1 MRYKPMR
8 RMLAGF
14 LAGMMCLSMMPVSAL
29 ADGSAA
35 GTISAAEAA
44 TPETALEQAT
54 PETAAL
60 GTEAQAFID
69 AVNALDREA
78 ILSAVRRWAIASAA
92 WQADSDNAALEE
104 ALNQAIES
112 SDAAAAPVYQAEDLY
127 YAIPKEEQQDE
138 KVQSAY
144 ASLAALVAA
153 MQLAMENPTDT
164 GSGDPPDLA
173 EITEMLYGDLPD
185 APTGSYIGSMGLPI
199 ATGPTHISIS
209 EWVTDLYDGQD
220 AHLDAEALHADDLV
234 ITVGREPGVDY
245 AIVPLL
251 TQVEYPANGSSS
263 EVILPD
269 DVVLLDFEGQP
280 ADTDEIASITKA
292 SYTETS
298 AYASGFYV
306 KAEQDFSIQL
316 IYHAPDGNELSKT
329 LQVKL
334 GESKGESPA
343 AATLAT
349 ASTYAAGPTPP
360 FTTGK
365 ITSISFEG
373 GTWLVWFN
381 GREAYCCSHGLN
393 GQPTGCP
400 TYSFAYTSK
409 LEPGQY
415 TPGNHYAN
423 QINIWGGL
431 NQLSLN
437 LLEEKHSGTSAVTYG
452 LDDASAAATAY
463 RYYDDVQ
470 LWVMENYP
478 NSVAAQA
485 YRASA
490 QALAEQ
496 GTDNRISTYSGE
508 NGYYTY
514 IYNPPAGYAW
524 QVIAIVGEEI
534 PAEGGGTEIPDIP
547 DAEYYS
553 ANWSA
558 PAQSANGSFDLTF
571 TVNTDKIGLETG
583 EKVDG
588 AKITIT
594 PSQTSGSV
602 DGGSWQMSPAGAQ
615 TLTSSGHTQ
624 DDNYQNNGGDGPVS
638 WTVHYSV
645 SKTSTSS
652 LSGQEGPYASQAE
665 ANAAAEAAKNAAISQ
680 LQNEAQR
687 MVDAAIAAARS
698 ELSSIRF
705 SYNEVEIPYGFES
718 YDGSLGSHQTITV
731 PADSSNTYVMRN
743 DEWSLQ
749 VDISKIDSETGNVI
763 AADSQFAV
771 FEWDT
776 VAQMYIPN
784 GGYNQYTVVRNSDGS
799 YSVANNSSYAASAPA
814 NRTLYYTQRNEG
826 RFLLVE
832 TRAPEGYYGDWSDNT
847 TPGTA
852 GHVEGKRAYAFSITR
867 ENDGSVIH
875 LSNRDYNADIGT
887 ENTGGILLRTPEGK
901 VVSLTLYDQTQD
913 ATRTY
918 TTDSTGFANNED
930 TYTSVPA
937 DYKFTNDRV
946 IGEIVLTKADLD
958 QATEGADTAS
968 HGAASIEGAVYDL
981 YAAEDIQHPDGVSG
995 TVDYSKIVDAS
1006 GSPIWHT
1013 TVLTNGGWDN
1023 SYLPVLAKDHLVASA
1038 EIQNGVLAFAN
1049 LYLGRYY
1056 LVERATGIV
1065 VPVDTHG
1072 HFYLTGQYPE
1082 LDRTLQPAGS
1092 YLPLAT
1098 DDSGAY
1104 TDYVYRNQYSAVAV
1118 GRALSGVKTY
1128 DGYYLSFAEGYVCD
1142 EINHYSTLAYG
1153 SESQYIT
1160 HSEDLSEDAVLK
1172 SGFELR
1178 KVVSTTGPSSPAVK
1192 LEGAGFTVYR
1202 IWELSKV
1209 SEFKQNAD
1217 GSYDVQSI
1225 LDAYRKDNYDN
1236 NTAKY
1241 DFSGESQ
1248 AVARMYESDS
1258 SVVAEYNASLTAA
1271 YDYANGQ
1278 GEGWVST
1285 GTPNEYRLSETFTN
1299 EEGVLRINGLPYGQY
1314 LIVETTLP
1322 KDLFQADPFMVTVNA
1337 SAPQSVF
1344 CQPDGSVTTASNNY
1358 MAYSI
1363 LDEELEGYL
1372 QLIKIDAETGKPV
1385 KIADTAFQI
1394 YKIAEDGTETLVE
1407 MNDPDSGNATAKTT
1421 TFYTD
1426 ADGYLKTPEKLPLG
1440 RYRIVETAGPEGFFN
1455 DTAYNVVF
1463 ELTSER
1469 VWEVVGG
1476 SADDM
1481 DDYILTE
1488 EYSNHETLG
1497 QLTIRKIGNLLAGYK
1512 DGQFLYEQANLA
1524 DAVYEIRAHGDIAT
1538 GDRQGTLWYAD
1549 GDLVATVTTGREGQ
1563 VDEVKFSPTRTQAT
1577 YDFLTV
1583 SHDGTT
1589 GEVTI
1594 TLPLGSYDITEVQA
1608 PYGFVHTDQTYT
1620 VTFGWDNQYNDIVL
1634 AQTIVDHTQN
1644 GDEVYSYDILNAS
1657 DATGDQLTGQPGTIQ
1672 FENARVIPV
1681 VEEGRIGVGVYKLD
1695 RDSAGMAD
1703 DHPYVNGVKSDSA
1716 LLAGG
1721 SNRDRIPEGAIL
1733 VPGATYELYTT
1744 DDIYSMDGTLLAAAD
1759 TLLATA
1765 TTGEDGLA
1773 YFNVDVP
1780 IRGEHY
1786 GSSDAHDWTT
1796 NSGRYYIREISVPD
1810 GYLIE
1815 QSAIPV
1821 EFTYENQMIAWQVV
1835 DCLHSDKQTEV
1846 DIDKQAFATLD
1857 PEATFALPGA
1867 TLTITDWDGNV
1878 VDSWETGDTSHIVRG
1893 LHLNQ
1898 SYAPDYNQ
1906 DLGKV
1911 YTLTETRPADGY
1923 TTARSIQFY
1932 LKQAAVDGAYV
1943 QETELWLREI
1953 VPNVEYQSGSIL
1965 SPVTFVDEDSDLL
1978 HRVFQAVVGFFTGNN
1993 TADSETQ
2000 DGVVIANWVC
2010 VNNTLLVTFTDD
2022 ATEAAIAKSLHER
2035 DFAGLTFDQVYLM
2048 NGSAPAFFADMQVSE
2063 KPAGTD
2069 IVYNGDWHKADG
2081 TTITMVD
2088 APTRIKI
2095 SKVDITTSDEVEGAE
2110 MQIVDSNGTVVESWT
2125 SGPEPHYIEATL
2137 IAGATYTLVEA
2148 KAPTQDG
2155 YVPAASIQF
2164 TVEDDGKV
2172 QHVFMQDDYTKVS
2185 ISKTDIATGAEV
2197 PGAHLQIVDGEG
2209 NVLAE
2214 WVTDGQPH
2222 YIERLP
2228 VGNLVLIETMA
2239 PTENGYVR
2247 AENVSFT
2254 VQPTGEIQRVEM
2266 KDDFTKV
2273 EISKKDITNG
2283 DELRGA
2289 HLRITDEEGSVVA
2302 EWVSDGQPRR
2312 IDRLQPG
2319 IYTLTETAA
2328 PASYQLAESIRFQV
2342 EESGRIQ
2349 KVTMYDAPV
2358 GTFTITK
2365 MDEATNTALPG
2376 ARLSL
2381 RDSDGYVIDSWYT
2394 NTAPHALPVLTE
2406 DKAARDPRTH
2416 LLLFSTDSVEHV
2428 YTLVEE
2434 AVPTGYLTAD
2444 SITFKLMQ
2452 MDGKLTLFVKTDG
2465 AWQKADEAVLKMFD
2479 ARNPDV
2485 PVPDLHKNFPQ
2496 TGSSTQ

>member
-29 ADGSAA
+29 ADDSAA

-234 ITVGREPGVDY
+234 ITVGREPGEDY

-316 IYHAPDGNELSKT
+316 IYHAPDGNDLSKT

-615 TLTSSGHTQ
+615 TLTTSGHTQ
-624 DDNYQNNGGDGPVS
+624 DDNYQNNGGDGTVS

-875 LSNRDYNADIGT
+875 LSNRDYNANIGT
-887 ENTGGILLRTPEGK
+887 ENAGGTLLRTPEGK

-913 ATRTY
+913 ATHTY

-930 TYTSVPA
+930 TYTSVPV

-1065 VPVDTHG
+1065 VPVDTDG

-1118 GRALSGVKTY
+1118 SRALSGVKTY
-1128 DGYYLSFAEGYVCD
+1128 DGYYLSFAEGYLCD

-1160 HSEDLSEDAVLK
+1160 RGEDLSEDAVLK

-1178 KVVSTTGPSSPAVK
+1178 KVVSTTGPNSPAVK

-1258 SVVAEYNASLTAA
+1258 AVVAEYNASLTAA
-1271 YDYANGQ
+1271 HDYANGQ
-1278 GEGWVST
+1278 GDGWVST
-1285 GTPNEYRLSETFTN
+1285 GAPNEYRLSEIFTN

-1314 LIVETTLP
+1314 LIVESTLP
-1322 KDLFQADPFMVTVNA
+1322 KDLFQADPFIVTVNA

-1344 CQPDGSVTTASNNY
+1344 CQPDGSVTTASNSY
-1358 MAYSI
+1358 MAYSV

-1407 MNDPDSGNATAKTT
+1407 MNDSGDATAKTT

-1426 ADGYLKTPEKLPLG
+1426 ADGYLKTSEKLPLG
-1440 RYRIVETAGPEGFFN
+1440 RYRIVEVEGPEGFFN

-1695 RDSAGMAD
+1695 RDSAGMTD
-1703 DHPYVNGVKSDSA
+1703 DHPYVDGVKSDTA

-1733 VPGATYELYTT
+1733 VPGATYELYTA
-1744 DDIYSMDGTLLAAAD
+1744 DDIYSMDGTLLASAD

-1815 QSAIPV
+1815 QSVIPV
-1821 EFTYENQMIAWQVV
+1821 EFTYENQLIAWQVV
-1835 DCLHSDKQTEV
+1835 DCLHSNKQTEV

-1878 VDSWETGDTSHIVRG
+1878 VDSWETGDTNHIVRG

-1953 VPNVEYQSGSIL
+1953 VPTVEYQSGSIL
-1965 SPVTFVDEDSDLL
+1965 SPITFVDEDPDLL
-1978 HRVFQAVVGFFTGNN
+1978 HRVFQAFVAFFTGSS
-1993 TADSETQ
+1993 AEDGKTQ
-2000 DGVVIANWVC
+2000 DGVVIADWVC

-2022 ATEAAIAKSLHER
+2022 ATEAAIAKCLHER

-2239 PTENGYVR
+2239 PAENGYVR

>member
-1 MRYKPMR
+1 M
-8 RMLAGF
+8 
-14 LAGMMCLSMMPVSAL
+14 
-29 ADGSAA
+29 
-35 GTISAAEAA
+35 
-44 TPETALEQAT
+44 
-54 PETAAL
+54 
-60 GTEAQAFID
+60 
-69 AVNALDREA
+69 
-78 ILSAVRRWAIASAA
+78 
-92 WQADSDNAALEE
+92 
-104 ALNQAIES
+104 
-112 SDAAAAPVYQAEDLY
+112 
-127 YAIPKEEQQDE
+127 
-138 KVQSAY
+138 
-144 ASLAALVAA
+144 
-153 MQLAMENPTDT
+153 
-164 GSGDPPDLA
+164 
-173 EITEMLYGDLPD
+173 
-185 APTGSYIGSMGLPI
+185 
-199 ATGPTHISIS
+199 
-209 EWVTDLYDGQD
+209 
-220 AHLDAEALHADDLV
+220 
-234 ITVGREPGVDY
+234 
-245 AIVPLL
+245 
-251 TQVEYPANGSSS
+251 
-263 EVILPD
+263 
-269 DVVLLDFEGQP
+269 
-280 ADTDEIASITKA
+280 
-292 SYTETS
+292 
-298 AYASGFYV
+298 
-306 KAEQDFSIQL
+306 
-316 IYHAPDGNELSKT
+316 
-329 LQVKL
+329 
-334 GESKGESPA
+334 
-343 AATLAT
+343 
-349 ASTYAAGPTPP
+349 
-360 FTTGK
+360 
-365 ITSISFEG
+365 
-373 GTWLVWFN
+373 
-381 GREAYCCSHGLN
+381 
-393 GQPTGCP
+393 
-400 TYSFAYTSK
+400 
-409 LEPGQY
+409 
-415 TPGNHYAN
+415 
-423 QINIWGGL
+423 
-431 NQLSLN
+431 
-437 LLEEKHSGTSAVTYG
+437 
-452 LDDASAAATAY
+452 
-463 RYYDDVQ
+463 
-470 LWVMENYP
+470 
-478 NSVAAQA
+478 
-485 YRASA
+485 
-490 QALAEQ
+490 
-496 GTDNRISTYSGE
+496 
-508 NGYYTY
+508 
-514 IYNPPAGYAW
+514 
-524 QVIAIVGEEI
+524 
-534 PAEGGGTEIPDIP
+534 
-547 DAEYYS
+547 
-553 ANWSA
+553 
-558 PAQSANGSFDLTF
+558 
-571 TVNTDKIGLETG
+571 
-583 EKVDG
+583 
-588 AKITIT
+588 
-594 PSQTSGSV
+594 
-602 DGGSWQMSPAGAQ
+602 
-615 TLTSSGHTQ
+615 
-624 DDNYQNNGGDGPVS
+624 
-638 WTVHYSV
+638 
-645 SKTSTSS
+645 
-652 LSGQEGPYASQAE
+652 
-665 ANAAAEAAKNAAISQ
+665 
-680 LQNEAQR
+680 
-687 MVDAAIAAARS
+687 
-698 ELSSIRF
+698 
-705 SYNEVEIPYGFES
+705 
-718 YDGSLGSHQTITV
+718 
-731 PADSSNTYVMRN
+731 
-743 DEWSLQ
+743 
-749 VDISKIDSETGNVI
+749 
-763 AADSQFAV
+763 
-771 FEWDT
+771 
-776 VAQMYIPN
+776 
-784 GGYNQYTVVRNSDGS
+784 
-799 YSVANNSSYAASAPA
+799 
-814 NRTLYYTQRNEG
+814 
-826 RFLLVE
+826 
-832 TRAPEGYYGDWSDNT
+832 
-847 TPGTA
+847 
-852 GHVEGKRAYAFSITR
+852 
-867 ENDGSVIH
+867 
-875 LSNRDYNADIGT
+875 
-887 ENTGGILLRTPEGK
+887 
-901 VVSLTLYDQTQD
+901 
-913 ATRTY
+913 
-918 TTDSTGFANNED
+918 
-930 TYTSVPA
+930 
-937 DYKFTNDRV
+937 
-946 IGEIVLTKADLD
+946 
-958 QATEGADTAS
+958 
-968 HGAASIEGAVYDL
+968 
-981 YAAEDIQHPDGVSG
+981 
-995 TVDYSKIVDAS
+995 
-1006 GSPIWHT
+1006 
-1013 TVLTNGGWDN
+1013 
-1023 SYLPVLAKDHLVASA
+1023 
-1038 EIQNGVLAFAN
+1038 
-1049 LYLGRYY
+1049 
-1056 LVERATGIV
+1056 
-1065 VPVDTHG
+1065 
-1072 HFYLTGQYPE
+1072 
-1082 LDRTLQPAGS
+1082 
-1092 YLPLAT
+1092 
-1098 DDSGAY
+1098 
-1104 TDYVYRNQYSAVAV
+1104 
-1118 GRALSGVKTY
+1118 
-1128 DGYYLSFAEGYVCD
+1128 
-1142 EINHYSTLAYG
+1142 
-1153 SESQYIT
+1153 
-1160 HSEDLSEDAVLK
+1160 
-1172 SGFELR
+1172 
-1178 KVVSTTGPSSPAVK
+1178 
-1192 LEGAGFTVYR
+1192 
-1202 IWELSKV
+1202 SKV

-1258 SVVAEYNASLTAA
+1258 AVVAEYNASLTAA
-1271 YDYANGQ
+1271 HDYANGQ
-1278 GEGWVST
+1278 GDGWVST
-1285 GTPNEYRLSETFTN
+1285 GAPNEYRLSEIFTN

-1314 LIVETTLP
+1314 LIVESTLP
-1322 KDLFQADPFMVTVNA
+1322 KDLFQADPFIVTVNA

-1344 CQPDGSVTTASNNY
+1344 CQPDGSVTTASNSY
-1358 MAYSI
+1358 MAYSV

-1407 MNDPDSGNATAKTT
+1407 MNDPDSGDATAKTT

-1440 RYRIVETAGPEGFFN
+1440 RYRIVEVEGPEGFFN

-1657 DATGDQLTGQPGTIQ
+1657 DATGGQLTGQPGTIQ

-1953 VPNVEYQSGSIL
+1953 VPTVEYQSGSIL
-1965 SPVTFVDEDSDLL
+1965 SPITFVDEDPDLL
-1978 HRVFQAVVGFFTGNN
+1978 HRVFQAFVAFFTGSS
-1993 TADSETQ
+1993 AEDGKTQ
-2000 DGVVIANWVC
+2000 DGVVIADWVC

-2022 ATEAAIAKSLHER
+2022 ATEAAIAKCLHER

-2125 SGPEPHYIEATL
+2125 SGPEPHYIEAAL

>member
-29 ADGSAA
+29 ADDSAA

-234 ITVGREPGVDY
+234 ITVGREPGEDY

-316 IYHAPDGNELSKT
+316 IYHAPDGNDLSKT

-615 TLTSSGHTQ
+615 TLTTSGHTQ
-624 DDNYQNNGGDGPVS
+624 DDNYQNNGGDGTVS

-1065 VPVDTHG
+1065 VPVDTDG

-1104 TDYVYRNQYSAVAV
+1104 TDYVYRNQYSAVAI

-1128 DGYYLSFAEGYVCD
+1128 DGYYLSFAQGYLCD

-1160 HSEDLSEDAVLK
+1160 RGEDLSKE

-1178 KVVSTTGPSSPAVK
+1178 KVVSTTGPNSPAVK

-1258 SVVAEYNASLTAA
+1258 AVVAEYNASLTAA
-1271 YDYANGQ
+1271 HDYANGQ

-1285 GTPNEYRLSETFTN
+1285 GAPNEYRLSEIFTN

-1314 LIVETTLP
+1314 LIVESTLP
-1322 KDLFQADPFMVTVNA
+1322 KDLFQADPFIVTVNA

-1344 CQPDGSVTTASNNY
+1344 CQPDGSATTASNSY
-1358 MAYSI
+1358 MAYSV

-1407 MNDPDSGNATAKTT
+1407 MNDPDSGDATAKTT

-1426 ADGYLKTPEKLPLG
+1426 ADGYLKTSEKLPLG
-1440 RYRIVETAGPEGFFN
+1440 RYRIVEVEGPEGFFN

-1703 DHPYVNGVKSDSA
+1703 DHPYVDGVKSDSA

-1898 SYAPDYNQ
+1898 SFAPDYNN

-1911 YTLTETRPADGY
+1911 YTLTETRPAAGY

-1953 VPNVEYQSGSIL
+1953 VPNAEYQSGSIL
-1965 SPVTFVDEDSDLL
+1965 SPVTFVDEDPDLL
-1978 HRVFQAVVGFFTGNN
+1978 HRVFQAVVGFFTGRN
-1993 TADSETQ
+1993 TADGETQ
-2000 DGVVIANWVC
+2000 DGVVIADWVC

-2022 ATEAAIAKSLHER
+2022 ATEAAIAKCLHER

-2197 PGAHLQIVDGEG
+2197 PGAHLQIVDSEG

-2273 EISKKDITNG
+2273 EISKKDLTNG

-2289 HLRITDEEGSVVA
+2289 HLRITDAEGSVVA
-2302 EWVSDGQPRR
+2302 EWVSDGQPHR

-2381 RDSDGYVIDSWYT
+2381 RDSDGHVIDSWYT

-2406 DKAARDPRTH
+2406 EKAASDPRTH

>member
-29 ADGSAA
+29 ADDSAA

-234 ITVGREPGVDY
+234 ITVGREPGEDY

-316 IYHAPDGNELSKT
+316 IYHAPDGNDLSKT

-615 TLTSSGHTQ
+615 TLTTSGHTQ
-624 DDNYQNNGGDGPVS
+624 DDNYQNNGGDGTVS

-680 LQNEAQR
+680 LQNEAQS

-875 LSNRDYNADIGT
+875 LSNRDYNANIGT
-887 ENTGGILLRTPEGK
+887 ENAGGTLLRTPEGK

-913 ATRTY
+913 ATHTY

-930 TYTSVPA
+930 TYTSVPV

-1065 VPVDTHG
+1065 VPVDTDG

-1118 GRALSGVKTY
+1118 SRALSGVKTY
-1128 DGYYLSFAEGYVCD
+1128 DGYYLSFAEGYLCD

-1160 HSEDLSEDAVLK
+1160 RGEDLSEDAVLK

-1178 KVVSTTGPSSPAVK
+1178 KVVSTTGPNSPAVK

-1258 SVVAEYNASLTAA
+1258 AVVAEYNASLTAA
-1271 YDYANGQ
+1271 HDYANGQ
-1278 GEGWVST
+1278 GDGWVST
-1285 GTPNEYRLSETFTN
+1285 GAPNEYRLSEIFTN

-1314 LIVETTLP
+1314 LIVESTLP
-1322 KDLFQADPFMVTVNA
+1322 KDLFQADPFIVTVNA

-1344 CQPDGSVTTASNNY
+1344 CQPDGSVTTASNSY
-1358 MAYSI
+1358 MAYSV

-1407 MNDPDSGNATAKTT
+1407 MNDSGDATAKTT

-1426 ADGYLKTPEKLPLG
+1426 ADGYLKTSEKLPLG
-1440 RYRIVETAGPEGFFN
+1440 RYRIVEVEGPEGFFN

-1695 RDSAGMAD
+1695 RDSAGMTD
-1703 DHPYVNGVKSDSA
+1703 DHPYVDGVKSDTA

-1733 VPGATYELYTT
+1733 VPGATYELYTA
-1744 DDIYSMDGTLLAAAD
+1744 DDIYSMDGTLLASAD

-1815 QSAIPV
+1815 QSVIPV
-1821 EFTYENQMIAWQVV
+1821 EFTYENQLIAWQVV
-1835 DCLHSDKQTEV
+1835 DCLHSNKQTEV

-1878 VDSWETGDTSHIVRG
+1878 VDSWETGDTNHIVRG

-1953 VPNVEYQSGSIL
+1953 VPTVEYQSGSIL
-1965 SPVTFVDEDSDLL
+1965 SPITFVDEDPDLL
-1978 HRVFQAVVGFFTGNN
+1978 HRVFQAFVAFFTGSS
-1993 TADSETQ
+1993 AEDGKTQ
-2000 DGVVIANWVC
+2000 DGVVIADWVC

-2022 ATEAAIAKSLHER
+2022 ATEAAIAKCLHER

-2239 PTENGYVR
+2239 PAENGYVR

>member
-1 MRYKPMR
+1 M
-8 RMLAGF
+8 
-14 LAGMMCLSMMPVSAL
+14 
-29 ADGSAA
+29 
-35 GTISAAEAA
+35 
-44 TPETALEQAT
+44 
-54 PETAAL
+54 
-60 GTEAQAFID
+60 
-69 AVNALDREA
+69 
-78 ILSAVRRWAIASAA
+78 
-92 WQADSDNAALEE
+92 
-104 ALNQAIES
+104 
-112 SDAAAAPVYQAEDLY
+112 
-127 YAIPKEEQQDE
+127 
-138 KVQSAY
+138 
-144 ASLAALVAA
+144 
-153 MQLAMENPTDT
+153 
-164 GSGDPPDLA
+164 
-173 EITEMLYGDLPD
+173 
-185 APTGSYIGSMGLPI
+185 
-199 ATGPTHISIS
+199 
-209 EWVTDLYDGQD
+209 
-220 AHLDAEALHADDLV
+220 
-234 ITVGREPGVDY
+234 
-245 AIVPLL
+245 
-251 TQVEYPANGSSS
+251 
-263 EVILPD
+263 
-269 DVVLLDFEGQP
+269 
-280 ADTDEIASITKA
+280 
-292 SYTETS
+292 
-298 AYASGFYV
+298 
-306 KAEQDFSIQL
+306 
-316 IYHAPDGNELSKT
+316 
-329 LQVKL
+329 
-334 GESKGESPA
+334 
-343 AATLAT
+343 
-349 ASTYAAGPTPP
+349 
-360 FTTGK
+360 
-365 ITSISFEG
+365 
-373 GTWLVWFN
+373 
-381 GREAYCCSHGLN
+381 
-393 GQPTGCP
+393 
-400 TYSFAYTSK
+400 
-409 LEPGQY
+409 
-415 TPGNHYAN
+415 
-423 QINIWGGL
+423 
-431 NQLSLN
+431 
-437 LLEEKHSGTSAVTYG
+437 
-452 LDDASAAATAY
+452 
-463 RYYDDVQ
+463 
-470 LWVMENYP
+470 
-478 NSVAAQA
+478 
-485 YRASA
+485 
-490 QALAEQ
+490 
-496 GTDNRISTYSGE
+496 
-508 NGYYTY
+508 
-514 IYNPPAGYAW
+514 
-524 QVIAIVGEEI
+524 
-534 PAEGGGTEIPDIP
+534 
-547 DAEYYS
+547 
-553 ANWSA
+553 
-558 PAQSANGSFDLTF
+558 
-571 TVNTDKIGLETG
+571 
-583 EKVDG
+583 
-588 AKITIT
+588 
-594 PSQTSGSV
+594 
-602 DGGSWQMSPAGAQ
+602 
-615 TLTSSGHTQ
+615 
-624 DDNYQNNGGDGPVS
+624 
-638 WTVHYSV
+638 
-645 SKTSTSS
+645 
-652 LSGQEGPYASQAE
+652 
-665 ANAAAEAAKNAAISQ
+665 
-680 LQNEAQR
+680 
-687 MVDAAIAAARS
+687 
-698 ELSSIRF
+698 
-705 SYNEVEIPYGFES
+705 
-718 YDGSLGSHQTITV
+718 
-731 PADSSNTYVMRN
+731 
-743 DEWSLQ
+743 
-749 VDISKIDSETGNVI
+749 
-763 AADSQFAV
+763 
-771 FEWDT
+771 
-776 VAQMYIPN
+776 
-784 GGYNQYTVVRNSDGS
+784 
-799 YSVANNSSYAASAPA
+799 
-814 NRTLYYTQRNEG
+814 
-826 RFLLVE
+826 
-832 TRAPEGYYGDWSDNT
+832 
-847 TPGTA
+847 
-852 GHVEGKRAYAFSITR
+852 
-867 ENDGSVIH
+867 
-875 LSNRDYNADIGT
+875 
-887 ENTGGILLRTPEGK
+887 
-901 VVSLTLYDQTQD
+901 
-913 ATRTY
+913 
-918 TTDSTGFANNED
+918 
-930 TYTSVPA
+930 
-937 DYKFTNDRV
+937 
-946 IGEIVLTKADLD
+946 
-958 QATEGADTAS
+958 
-968 HGAASIEGAVYDL
+968 
-981 YAAEDIQHPDGVSG
+981 
-995 TVDYSKIVDAS
+995 
-1006 GSPIWHT
+1006 
-1013 TVLTNGGWDN
+1013 
-1023 SYLPVLAKDHLVASA
+1023 
-1038 EIQNGVLAFAN
+1038 
-1049 LYLGRYY
+1049 
-1056 LVERATGIV
+1056 
-1065 VPVDTHG
+1065 
-1072 HFYLTGQYPE
+1072 
-1082 LDRTLQPAGS
+1082 
-1092 YLPLAT
+1092 
-1098 DDSGAY
+1098 
-1104 TDYVYRNQYSAVAV
+1104 
-1118 GRALSGVKTY
+1118 
-1128 DGYYLSFAEGYVCD
+1128 
-1142 EINHYSTLAYG
+1142 
-1153 SESQYIT
+1153 
-1160 HSEDLSEDAVLK
+1160 
-1172 SGFELR
+1172 
-1178 KVVSTTGPSSPAVK
+1178 
-1192 LEGAGFTVYR
+1192 
-1202 IWELSKV
+1202 SKV

-1258 SVVAEYNASLTAA
+1258 AVVAEYNASLTAA
-1271 YDYANGQ
+1271 HDYANGQ
-1278 GEGWVST
+1278 GDGWVST
-1285 GTPNEYRLSETFTN
+1285 GAPNEYRLSEIFTN

-1314 LIVETTLP
+1314 LIVESTLP
-1322 KDLFQADPFMVTVNA
+1322 KDLFQADPFIVTVNA

-1344 CQPDGSVTTASNNY
+1344 CQPDGSVTTASNSY
-1358 MAYSI
+1358 MAYSV

-1407 MNDPDSGNATAKTT
+1407 MNDPDSGDATAKTT

-1426 ADGYLKTPEKLPLG
+1426 ADGYLKTPEKLLLG
-1440 RYRIVETAGPEGFFN
+1440 RYRIVEVEGPEGFFN

-1657 DATGDQLTGQPGTIQ
+1657 DATGGQLTGQPGTIQ

-1953 VPNVEYQSGSIL
+1953 VPTVEYQSGSIL
-1965 SPVTFVDEDSDLL
+1965 SPITFVDEDPDLL
-1978 HRVFQAVVGFFTGNN
+1978 HRVFQAFVAFFTGSS
-1993 TADSETQ
+1993 AEDGKTQ
-2000 DGVVIANWVC
+2000 DGVVIADWVC

-2022 ATEAAIAKSLHER
+2022 ATEAAIAKCLHER

-2125 SGPEPHYIEATL
+2125 SGPEPHYIEAAL

>member
-1 MRYKPMR
+1 MRHKPLHR
-8 RMLAGF
+8 ILSGF
-14 LAGMMCLSMMPVSAL
+14 LAGMLCLSMMPVSAL
-29 ADGSAA
+29 ADDSAA

-60 GTEAQAFID
+60 GTEAQTFID

-92 WQADSDNAALEE
+92 WQADPNNIALEE
-104 ALNQAIES
+104 VLNQAVED
-112 SDAAAAPVYQAEDLY
+112 SDAASAPVYEAEDIY
-127 YAIPKEEQQDE
+127 NTIPEEEQQNE
-138 KVQSAY
+138 KVQGAY
-144 ASLAALVAA
+144 AALAALVAA

-164 GSGDPPDLA
+164 GSGAPPDLS
-173 EITEMLYGDLPD
+173 EISDMLYGDLPD
-185 APTGSYIGSMGLPI
+185 TPTGSYIGSMGLPI

-220 AHLDAEALHADDLV
+220 AHLNAEALHADDLI
-234 ITVGREPGVDY
+234 ITVGREPGEEY
-245 AIVPLL
+245 AIVPLM
-251 TQVEYPANGSSS
+251 TQVEYPANGSTS
-263 EVILPD
+263 EIILPE
-269 DVVLLDFEGQP
+269 DVVLLDFEGNP
-280 ADTDEIASITKA
+280 ADEAEITAITK
-292 SYTETS
+292 STYTETS
-298 AYASGFYV
+298 ASAAGFYV
-306 KAEQDFSIQL
+306 KAEQDFSVEF
-316 IYHAPDGNELSKT
+316 IYRAPDGNELRKT

-334 GESKGESPA
+334 GESKESPHANA
-343 AATLAT
+343 AIAGVG
-349 ASTYAAGPTPP
+349 TYAASPTPP

-381 GREAYCCSHGLN
+381 GMEAYCCSHGLN
-393 GQPTGCP
+393 GQPNGCP
-400 TYSFAYTSK
+400 TYTFAYTSK

-415 TPGNHYAN
+415 TPGSHYAN

-437 LLEEKHSGTSAVTYG
+437 LLEEKHSGSSAATYG
-452 LDDASAAATAY
+452 MEDASASAMAY

-496 GTDNRISTYSGE
+496 GSDNNVSTYAGE

-524 QVIAIVGEEI
+524 QIIAIVGEEI
-534 PAEGGGTEIPDIP
+534 SEGGGTDIP
-547 DAEYYS
+547 DVPDTEYYS
-553 ANWSA
+553 ANWTA
-558 PAQSANGSFDLTF
+558 PPQSASGSFDLTF

-594 PSQTSGSV
+594 PSQTSGSIS
-602 DGGSWQMSPAGAQ
+602 GGNWQMSPAGGQ
-615 TLTSSGHTQ
+615 TLTTSGHTQ
-624 DDNYQNNGGDGPVS
+624 DDHYQDNGGDGTVS

-652 LSGQEGPYASQAE
+652 LSGQEGPFSSQAE

-680 LQNEAQR
+680 LQNEAQS
-687 MVDAAIAAARS
+687 MVDAALAAARS

-705 SYNEVEIPYGFES
+705 SYDEVEIPYGFEEC
-718 YDGSLGSHQTITV
+718 DGNLGSHQTITV
-731 PADSSNTYVMRN
+731 PANNSNTYVMHN
-743 DEWSLQ
+743 DEWSMQ
-749 VDISKIDSETGNVI
+749 VDIAKIDSETGNVI
-763 AADSQFAV
+763 ASDAQFSV

-784 GGYNQYTVVRNSDGS
+784 GGYNQYTVVRNDDGS
-799 YSVANNSSYAASAPA
+799 YSVANNSSYATGSPA

-826 RFLLVE
+826 RFLIVE
-832 TRAPEGYYGDWSDNT
+832 TQAPAGYYGDWADIT
-847 TPGTA
+847 QPGAA
-852 GHVEGKRAYAFSITR
+852 GQVEGKRAYAFSITR
-867 ENDGSVIH
+867 EKDGSVLH

-887 ENTGGILLRTPEGK
+887 ENDGGTLLRTPEGK
-901 VVSLTLYDQTQD
+901 VVSLTLYDQPQD
-913 ATRTY
+913 STRTY

-930 TYTSVPA
+930 TYTSASV
-937 DYKFTNDRV
+937 DSKFTNDRV

-968 HGAASIEGAVYDL
+968 HGAATIEGAVYDL
-981 YAAEDIQHPDGVSG
+981 YAAEDIRHPDGVSG

-1006 GSPIWHT
+1006 GTPIWHT

-1023 SYLPVLAKDHLVASA
+1023 NYLPVLEKDRLVASA

-1065 VPVDTHG
+1065 LPLDTTG

-1082 LDRTLQPAGS
+1082 LDRTLQPTGS

-1118 GRALSGVKTY
+1118 SRALSGVKTY

-1142 EINHYSTLAYG
+1142 EINHYSALAYG

-1160 HSEDLSEDAVLK
+1160 RGEDLSKDAVLK

-1178 KVVSTTGPSSPAVK
+1178 KVVSTTGPNSPAVK

-1202 IWELSKV
+1202 IWELSKAG
-1209 SEFKQNAD
+1209 EFQQNAD

-1258 SVVAEYNASLTAA
+1258 AVVAEYNASLTAA

-1278 GEGWVST
+1278 GEGWVPA
-1285 GTPNEYRLSETFTN
+1285 GTPNEYRLSEIFTN

-1314 LIVETTLP
+1314 LVVETTLP
-1322 KDLFQADPFMVTVNA
+1322 KDLFQADPFMVTVDS

-1344 CQPDGSVTTASNNY
+1344 CQPDGSITTASNSY

-1372 QLIKIDAETGKPV
+1372 QLIKIDTETGKPV

-1440 RYRIVETAGPEGFFN
+1440 RYRIVETKGPEGFFN

-1476 SADDM
+1476 SADGM

-1488 EYSNHETLG
+1488 EYRNHETLG
-1497 QLTIRKIGNLLAGYK
+1497 QLTIRKIGELLSGYE

-1524 DAVYEIRAHGDIAT
+1524 GAVYEVRAHGDIAT

-1549 GDLVATVTTGREGQ
+1549 GDLVATVTTGSEGQ

-1634 AQTIVDHTQN
+1634 AQTIVDHSQS

-1672 FENARVIPV
+1672 FENARVLPV
-1681 VEEGRIGVGVYKLD
+1681 VEEGLIGVGVYKLD

-1703 DHPYVNGVKSDSA
+1703 DHPFVDGVKTDVA

-1733 VPGATYELYTT
+1733 LPGATYELYTA
-1744 DDIYSMDGTLLAAAD
+1744 DALYSMDGTLLAAAD
-1759 TLLATA
+1759 ALLATA

-1773 YFNVDVP
+1773 YFDVDVP

-1796 NSGRYYIREISVPD
+1796 NSGRYYLREIAVPD

-1815 QSAIPV
+1815 QSVIPV
-1821 EFTYENQMIAWQVV
+1821 EFTYENQHIAWQVV
-1835 DCLHSDKQTEV
+1835 DCLHSDKQTEI
-1846 DIDKQAFATLD
+1846 DIDKRAFATQD
-1857 PEATFALPGA
+1857 PETTFALPGA

-1878 VDSWETGDTSHIVRG
+1878 VDSWESGDTSHIVRG

-1911 YTLTETRPADGY
+1911 YTLTETHPADGY

-1932 LKQAAVDGAYV
+1932 LKQAVVDGVYTQA
-1943 QETELWLREI
+1943 TELWLREI
-1953 VPNVEYQSGSIL
+1953 VPNADYQSGSIL
-1965 SPVTFVDEDSDLL
+1965 SPIAFVDEDPDLL
-1978 HRVFQAVVGFFTGNN
+1978 HRVFQAVIGFFTGST
-1993 TADSETQ
+1993 TANGETQ

-2010 VNNTLLVTFTDD
+2010 LNNTLLVTFTDD
-2022 ATEAAIAKSLHER
+2022 ATEAAIAKCLHER

-2048 NGSAPAFFADMQVSE
+2048 NGTAPGFFPNKQVSE
-2063 KPAGTD
+2063 KPADTD
-2069 IVYNGDWHKADG
+2069 IVYNGDWYKADS

-2110 MQIVDSNGTVVESWT
+2110 MQILDSNGTVVEIWT
-2125 SGPEPHYIEATL
+2125 SGSEPHYIEARL
-2137 IAGATYTLVEA
+2137 IAGATYTLVET
-2148 KAPTQDG
+2148 KAPTQNG
-2155 YVPAASIQF
+2155 YVPAASIRF

-2209 NVLAE
+2209 NILAE
-2214 WVTDGQPH
+2214 WVTDGQPY

-2239 PTENGYVR
+2239 PTKDGYVR

-2289 HLRITDEEGSVVA
+2289 HLQITDEDGNKVA
-2302 EWVSDGQPRR
+2302 EWVTDGHPHR
-2312 IDRLQPG
+2312 IDRLRPG

-2365 MDEATNTALPG
+2365 VDEATNTALPG

-2381 RDSDGYVIDSWYT
+2381 RDSEGHVIDSWYT
-2394 NTAPHALPVLTE
+2394 NTAPHALPVLTAE
-2406 DKAARDPRTH
+2406 KAASDPRVH

-2434 AVPTGYLTAD
+2434 SAPTGYLTAD

-2465 AWQKADEAVLKMFD
+2465 AWQKADEAVLKMYD
-2479 ARNPDV
+2479 ARNPNV

-2496 TGSSTQ
+2496 TGEL